1 MALKVYYESDA
12 DLDVLK
18 GKKIA
23 VIGYGSQGHAHALN
37 LHESGMDVIVGL
49 YAGSKSAEKA
59 RAEGLTV
66 MNTAEAAAA
75 ADIIMILAPDES
87 QKEIFDRDIRP
98 NLKDGDTVMVAHG
111 FNLLYGLI
119 VPPADVDVGM
129 IAPKSPGHL
138 VRDQYRMGNG
148 VPALVAVHQDSTGN
162 AMRTALAYGKGIGS
176 ASAGIVET
184 NIKDETETDNFG
196 EQAVLCGGVSA
207 LVTTASRRWWRRAT
221 QPELAYFECLHEL
234 KLIVD
239 LFYRG
244 GLEHDALLGLQ
255 HGRVRR
261 LLRRTACD
269 HRGDP
274 RGDAWAAAR
283 HPGWH
288 VRQHLDSRK
297 RGWRASTE
305 GDAGEGRRAPDREGR
320 SRASGDDAIHPKPE
334 VARVPGSRPPAWN
347 PEPEPSGR

>member
-1 MALKVYYESDA
+1 LALKVYYESDA

-37 LHESGMDVIVGL
+37 LHESGLDVIVGL
-49 YAGSKSAEKA
+49 YEGSRSAEKA

-66 MNTAEAAAA
+66 MNTPEASDA
-75 ADIIMILAPDES
+75 ADIIMIVTPDES
-87 QKEIFDRDIRP
+87 QKEIFARDIKP

-119 VPPADVDVGM
+119 DPPSNVDVGM

-148 VPALVAVHQDSTGN
+148 VPALAAVQQDYTGN
-162 AMRTALAYGKGIGS
+162 AMRTVLAYGKGIGS
-176 ASAGIVET
+176 ARAGIVET

-207 LVTTASRRWWRRAT
+207 LVTMAFETLVEAGYA
-221 QPELAYFECLHEL
+221 PELAYFECLHEL

-244 GLEHDALLGLQ
+244 GLSLMRYSVSNTAEFGDYYAGP
-255 HGRVRR
+255 RVITEETREAMR
-261 LLRRTACD
+261 GLLRDIQNGTFANTWILENVA
-269 HRGDP
+269 GAP
-274 RGDAWAAAR
+274 RLKAM
-283 HPGWH
+283 
-288 VRQHLDSRK
+288 
-297 RGWRASTE
+297 RAKGAE
-305 GDAGEGRRAPDREGR
+305 HQIEKVGAELRAMMPFIQEQ
-320 SRASGDDAIHPKPE
+320 K
-334 VARVPGSRPPAWN
+334 
-347 PEPEPSGR
+347 

>member
-1 MALKVYYESDA
+1 LALKVYYDSDA
-12 DLDVLK
+12 DLSLLQ

-37 LHESGMDVIVGL
+37 LKESGCEVIVGL
-49 YAGSKSAEKA
+49 YEGSKSAAKA
-59 RAEGLTV
+59 QADGLTV
-66 MNTAEAAAA
+66 MNTDEAAKA

-119 VPPADVDVGM
+119 NPPANVDVSM

-138 VRDQYRMGNG
+138 VRDQYAMGNG
-148 VPALVAVHQDSTGN
+148 VPALVAVVQDPTGN
-162 AMRTALAYGKGIGS
+162 ALRQALAYGKAIGS
-176 ASAGIVET
+176 ARAGIVET

-207 LVTTASRRWWRRAT
+207 LVQAGFETLVEAGYA
-221 QPELAYFECLHEL
+221 PELAYFECMHEL

-244 GLEHDALLGLQ
+244 GLSLMRYSVSNTAEFGDYYAGPRIVDEHVKENM
-255 HGRVRR
+255 RK
-261 LLRRTACD
+261 LLREIQDGTFANTWILENVA
-269 HRGDP
+269 GAP
-274 RGDAWAAAR
+274 KLKAM
-283 HPGWH
+283 
-288 VRQHLDSRK
+288 
-297 RGWRASTE
+297 RAMGAE
-305 GDAGEGRRAPDREGR
+305 HQIEKVGAELRAMMPFIQKQ
-320 SRASGDDAIHPKPE
+320 A
-334 VARVPGSRPPAWN
+334 
-347 PEPEPSGR
+347 